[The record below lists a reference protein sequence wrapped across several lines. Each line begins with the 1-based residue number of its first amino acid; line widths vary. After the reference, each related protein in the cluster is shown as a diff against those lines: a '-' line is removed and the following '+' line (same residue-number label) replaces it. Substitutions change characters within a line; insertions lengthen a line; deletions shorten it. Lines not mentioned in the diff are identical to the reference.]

1 MTRKKRS
8 SATIRS
14 MTGHGRGEARGK
26 SGSVEIEASSVNRRQ
41 LDVRVNIP
49 REMTMLEPMI
59 HDLVG
64 DKVSRGN
71 VTVVVRYTPASA
83 RGHLEVDEQLARKYV
98 KELRKLGQSLKLKD
112 DLSLASVMG
121 LPDVV
126 KMVSARKD
134 TGVKDIVKRALG
146 TALQGMLTMREREGQ
161 ALARDIQKR
170 FKALGDRIKKV
181 NSLSAGVAKRYK
193 KNLLDR
199 MVRSGVELK
208 ATSPQVIREL
218 AMFAD
223 KADISEELVRLDSH
237 LVQAK
242 DIFAKGGSV
251 GRTLDF
257 LCQEIFREINTIG
270 SKANDS
276 GISRIVVD
284 FKAELEAIREQVQN
298 VE

>member
-1 MTRKKRS
+1 MARKKRTS
-8 SATIRS
+8 PNIRS
-14 MTGHGRGEARGK
+14 MTGHGRGESRGK
-26 SGSVEIEASSVNRRQ
+26 GGSVEIEVSSVNRRQ

-49 REMTMLEPMI
+49 REITMLEPMI
-59 HDLVG
+59 HELVG
-64 DKVSRGN
+64 EKVSRGN
-71 VTVVVRYTPASA
+71 VTVVVRHAQSSA
-83 RGHLEVDEQLARKYV
+83 RGHLAVDEQLARKYV
-98 KELRKLGQSLKLKD
+98 KELRKLGQNLKLKD
-112 DLSLASVMG
+112 DLSLGSVMV

-126 KMVSARKD
+126 KMVSPRGD
-134 TGVKDIVKRALG
+134 TGVRDAVKKSL
-146 TALQGMLTMREREGQ
+146 TEALQGMLIMREREGQ
-161 ALARDIQKR
+161 ALARDIKKR
-170 FKALGDRIKKV
+170 FDGLGERIKKIKAMAPAV
-181 NSLSAGVAKRYK
+181 GKRYK

-199 MVRSGVELK
+199 MTRSGVELK
-208 ATSPQVIREL
+208 ASSSQVIREL

-237 LVQAK
+237 LAQAK
-242 DIFAKGGSV
+242 EIFAKGGSV